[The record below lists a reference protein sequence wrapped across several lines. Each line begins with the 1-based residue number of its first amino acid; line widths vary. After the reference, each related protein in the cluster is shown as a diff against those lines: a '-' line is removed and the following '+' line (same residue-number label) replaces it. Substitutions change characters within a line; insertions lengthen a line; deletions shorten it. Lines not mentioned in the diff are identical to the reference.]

1 MGGYLYPSVL
11 RSPGVTPQK
20 CRAAHGPRHPA
31 VTTPLR
37 LYLIGEWS
45 FVRCFRDNCLV
56 FCVVVLVLG
65 VETLFGL
72 VPFRTCPRVRFGV
85 CCPLFL
91 LFCYGDVRRRRF
103 SLCLSLSL
111 SLSGAGETQTPF
123 GVWVS
128 PCDSSSWTRSAM
140 TTRSSCSAPL
150 TRSGSRTCFFF
161 FFLSS
166 SSFAGLVVVG
176 LGLLVFCLA
185 GWFLL
190 AVSFFCGGALLCALR
205 ARCCLGRFRR
215 GRETRHLPP
224 HFLIA
229 IMIVF
234 RGLRVGTDIPCV
246 AQRGSTP
253 IRSHPPHPLPAEH
266 CKGQSRKGVG
276 DTYRPATV
284 LSHNVG
290 R

>member
-1 MGGYLYPSVL
+1 MSGHLFGAFGIIVWFFVWLSWSWGSKRCLVWCPLGPAPVFALVFVVL
-11 RSPGVTPQK
+11 SFF
-20 CRAAHGPRHPA
+20 
-31 VTTPLR
+31 
-37 LYLIGEWS
+37 S
-45 FVRCFRDNCLV
+45 FVMGMFAGDAFLSV
-56 FCVVVLVLG
+56 F
-65 VETLFGL
+65 
-72 VPFRTCPRVRFGV
+72 
-85 CCPLFL
+85 
-91 LFCYGDVRRRRF
+91 
-103 SLCLSLSL
+103 L

-161 FFLSS
+161 FFFRRRRS
-166 SSFAGLVVVG
+166 LVWWW
-176 LGLLVFCLA
+176 LVLVCLFSVWP

-190 AVSFFCGGALLCALR
+190 AVSFFCGGVLLCALR

-215 GRETRHLPP
+215 GRETRHLPL

-253 IRSHPPHPLPAEH
+253 IRSHPPPPPSCRTL
-266 CKGQSRKGVG
+266 
-276 DTYRPATV
+276 
-284 LSHNVG
+284 
-290 R
+290 

>member
-11 RSPGVTPQK
+11 RSTGVTPQK

-31 VTTPLR
+31 VTIPLR

-45 FVRCFRDNCLV
+45 FVRGFRDSCLV

-65 VETLFGL
+65 VEMLFGL
-72 VPFRTCPRVRFGV
+72 VPFRTCPRVRVGV

-103 SLCLSLSL
+103 SLCLCLSLSL

-150 TRSGSRTCFFF
+150 TRSGSRTCFFVVVVRWF
-161 FFLSS
+161 GGGWSWFACFLS
-166 SSFAGLVVVG
+166 GGVVFVG
-176 LGLLVFCLA
+176 C
-185 GWFLL
+185 FLL
-190 AVSFFCGGALLCALR
+190 LWWLFFAHCMQDAV
-205 ARCCLGRFRR
+205 
-215 GRETRHLPP
+215 
-224 HFLIA
+224 
-229 IMIVF
+229 
-234 RGLRVGTDIPCV
+234 
-246 AQRGSTP
+246 
-253 IRSHPPHPLPAEH
+253 
-266 CKGQSRKGVG
+266 
-276 DTYRPATV
+276 
-284 LSHNVG
+284 
-290 R
+290 